1 MTGDISKQEWVNIW
15 ICVIIPFIV
24 GIVLAFFLT
33 RILFGSS
40 SYYLI
45 EDNSHKGLFFIFL
58 PVVAY
63 YYLVK
68 MPMKWY
74 QSQYHDS
81 FPNFFDNEHGP
92 GLAIRTFLTMFLG
105 TLIAYSYS
113 LLELT
118 KWIDI
123 PVAAFVVFLAFYNM
137 YFKNQD

>member
-1 MTGDISKQEWVNIW
+1 MTGDISKQEWVKIW

-63 YYLVK
+63 HYFVM

-74 QSQYHDS
+74 QSQYRDS
-81 FPNFFDNEHGP
+81 FPDFFDNEHGP
-92 GLAIRTFLTMFLG
+92 SLAIRTFLTMFLG
-105 TLIAYSYS
+105 TFIAFSYS
-113 LLELT
+113 LLGLT

-123 PVAAFVVFLAFYNM
+123 PVAVLVVFLAFYNM
-137 YFKNQD
+137 HFKNKD